1 MNQQPLGV
9 RQCLTEASRITHHI
23 SNLNE
28 APMIQRM
35 LSTLASVSSTTP
47 SNELEKLRLEIDI
60 IMHSLPMVTSRKGY
74 SLRTPLA
81 QSSNEVAR
89 ICRQAKVA
97 VVGLLGRRH

>member
-1 MNQQPLGV
+1 MNHQPLGV

-28 APMIQRM
+28 APLIHQM
-35 LSTLASVSSTTP
+35 LSTLANVNSTTP

-60 IMHSLPMVTSRKGY
+60 IMHSLPLVTSRKGY

-81 QSSNEVAR
+81 QSSTEVAR
-89 ICRQAKVA
+89 VCRQAKSAVA
-97 VVGLLGRRH
+97 GLLARRH